1 VEGDMREGYGD
12 TGHLPKGQPNQRQ
25 SRDRVSVVRY
35 QPYSVTTPTSPASQ
49 NNNQEVRCSSSPVVP
64 RGPAVVVTLPQT
76 YAAPVR
82 RRFHKGFSSSTTSCF
97 TTKDVPTSATST
109 GHTSQSSR
117 RSDLVSLND
126 ILELPLT
133 LPLRLRGGG
142 STQNMPVTS
151 TTDDV
156 PLSASTSVSAASSEH
171 DVNQTNRESTTS
183 SSSFDISQ
191 YQAFLASGGGAQQ
204 QHQVTVVPPTQ
215 SSSSTQSA
223 QSSTHSGHVASGMT
237 SNGGNFYQPV
247 PLVMAHQPQQP
258 GYIVSRMPGAPYQNP
273 QHVDTHSRQP
283 QQMARAYSVS
293 DSATSSGTS
302 YNEYQQGT
310 NGQGD
315 RGRGPKG
322 KGKAVEDDESAGE
335 LTRFVAVAHDLI
347 RLVSFQLFSVK
358 MPRQRAKTIQPGQ
371 NVIEE
376 RHHPSLARQTTPLHT
391 QQNLQHSS

>member
-1 VEGDMREGYGD
+1 MRRNEGRQEMVVEEAYQVEGDMREGYGD

-171 DVNQTNRESTTS
+171 DVNQIERALPRHHLSTLANIRRSLQVGEAHS
-183 SSSFDISQ
+183 SS
-191 YQAFLASGGGAQQ
+191 
-204 QHQVTVVPPTQ
+204 
-215 SSSSTQSA
+215 
-223 QSSTHSGHVASGMT
+223 
-237 SNGGNFYQPV
+237 
-247 PLVMAHQPQQP
+247 
-258 GYIVSRMPGAPYQNP
+258 
-273 QHVDTHSRQP
+273 
-283 QQMARAYSVS
+283 
-293 DSATSSGTS
+293 
-302 YNEYQQGT
+302 
-310 NGQGD
+310 
-315 RGRGPKG
+315 
-322 KGKAVEDDESAGE
+322 
-335 LTRFVAVAHDLI
+335 I
-347 RLVSFQLFSVK
+347 R
-358 MPRQRAKTIQPGQ
+358 
-371 NVIEE
+371 
-376 RHHPSLARQTTPLHT
+376 
-391 QQNLQHSS
+391 